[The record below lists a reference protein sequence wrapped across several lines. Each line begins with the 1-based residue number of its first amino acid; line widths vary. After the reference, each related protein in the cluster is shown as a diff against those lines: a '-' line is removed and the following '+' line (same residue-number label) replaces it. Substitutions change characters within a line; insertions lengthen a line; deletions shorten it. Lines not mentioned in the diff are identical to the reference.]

1 MSKRQLRLGR
11 LVILLFEFWNPQKT
25 VNNESLVSILS
36 YIWHFYSSREKSRQ
50 NEDQSMFGNRI
61 QKDIFKKKILLKIE
75 QDYSK
80 IYLLDG
86 FYCPHSGFSKVP
98 SSQIFLKSLELFIH
112 TLWRTVLN
120 LGLLSWQMSV

>member
-50 NEDQSMFGNRI
+50 NEDQSMYRNRI
-61 QKDIFKKKILLKIE
+61 QKDIFKKNLLEIE

-80 IYLLDG
+80 LYLLDG

-98 SSQIFLKSLELFIH
+98 SSQIFLKSLELFFH
-112 TLWRTVLN
+112 SLWRTVLN
-120 LGLLSWQMSV
+120 LGHLSWQMSV